1 MLLGV
6 KRTSR
11 FQDAVSAFD
20 PKRTFRTQIL
30 TWIKFKIVERELS
43 LITVAC
49 TRTGGSHGPAAESSA
64 LASPFLSLLHDRRS
78 LCGRRWLAHSAPS
91 LCRGARARNPYQG
104 QCGVLANH
112 GLQVARQCERVRGLR
127 WQYCRFDRI

>member
-49 TRTGGSHGPAAESSA
+49 TSTGGSHGPAAESSA
-64 LASPFLSLLHDRRS
+64 LASPFLSLLYDRRGF
-78 LCGRRWLAHSAPS
+78 CVHRRLALSPPS
-91 LCRGARARNPYQG
+91 HCRGARARNPYQG
-104 QCGVLANH
+104 QCGFLA
-112 GLQVARQCERVRGLR
+112 GDGVQVAPQCE
-127 WQYCRFDRI
+127 